1 MNKKIQENLF
11 GLQDS
16 GYRDFQSKL
25 MPTVDKNTVIGVRMP
40 YLRKLALQIG
50 IDNEFLSSLPHAYYE
65 ENNLHALMIM
75 QIEDYQQAIDAVNDF
90 IPYIDNWATC
100 DLLSPKVFEK
110 HKEKLLPQIDK
121 WLLSDHTYTVR
132 FAIGMLLR
140 HFLDDDFSDDYPKA
154 VARIRS
160 EEYYVNMMI
169 GWYFAT
175 ALAKQ
180 YDLVLPYLIE
190 HRLSKAAHN
199 MTIQKAI
206 ESYRIT
212 KEQKTYLTT
221 LKR

>member
-1 MNKKIQENLF
+1 MNKKIQGKLF

-110 HKEKLLPQIDK
+110 ALEKGTKMWYD
-121 WLLSDHTYTVR
+121 VR
-132 FAIGMLLR
+132 VLKILCRNDGIGRRAGL
-140 HFLDDDFSDDYPKA
+140 K
-154 VARIRS
+154 
-160 EEYYVNMMI
+160 
-169 GWYFAT
+169 
-175 ALAKQ
+175 
-180 YDLVLPYLIE
+180 
-190 HRLSKAAHN
+190 
-199 MTIQKAI
+199 IQW
-206 ESYRIT
+206 
-212 KEQKTYLTT
+212 
-221 LKR
+221 